1 MIKIVDLV
9 YYCHNEYDQ
18 PQQVLDKHA
27 PSLGFVDFI
36 KDRLNISFVKHANY
50 EGIEKINNIEYTFF
64 KSNNSFWHIPF
75 KTHRCIKKQ
84 DPDIV
89 IVEGLVFPLQLMML
103 KLFLNRNCI
112 IVVQHHGESPYKGY
126 KKILQKLSGKFISL
140 FLFTSC
146 ENAIPWINAGVI
158 RNSTQ
163 CRELQEA
170 STFICRAGRKES
182 IERCGITGDHNFLWV
197 GRFNKNKDP
206 LTVLKAFENYARKN
220 DAAKIYMI
228 FQEDELF
235 NEVQNMIN
243 ESTILNRTVKLL
255 GKMPQEEL
263 RFWYCSCSFFLSGSH
278 REGSG
283 YAMMEAM
290 ACGCIPIA
298 TAIPSFK
305 KITSNGKYG
314 FLYPPGDQKA
324 LTDIL
329 EGIEKI
335 NVEEKANEVE
345 KYFHQNLS
353 FKNIA
358 DDMVEIFEKLVSVKQ

>member
-18 PQQVLDKHA
+18 PQQVIEKHG
-27 PSLGFVDFI
+27 PSLGFVNFI
-36 KDRLNISFVKHANY
+36 KGRLNISFVKHANY
-50 EGIEKINNIEYTFF
+50 EGFENIDHVPFAFF
-64 KSNNSFWHIPF
+64 KSRNHFFYVPF
-75 KTHRCIKKQ
+75 KTHRYLAKL

-89 IVEGLVFPLQLMML
+89 IVEGLSFPLQLMML

-126 KKILQKLSGKFISL
+126 KKILQKISGKFISL

-158 RNSTQ
+158 RNTTQ

-170 STFICRAGRKES
+170 STYIRRAGRKES
-182 IERCGITGDHNFLWV
+182 MERCGITGDHNFLWV

-206 LTVLKAFENYARKN
+206 LTVLKGFENYARKN
-220 DAAKIYMI
+220 NAARFYMI

-243 ESTILNRTVKLL
+243 ESTILHRTVKLL
-255 GKMPQEEL
+255 GKIPHEEL
-263 RFWYCSCSFFLSGSH
+263 RFWYSSCNFFLSGSH
-278 REGSG
+278 MEGSG
-283 YAMMEAM
+283 YALMEAM
-290 ACGCIPIA
+290 ACGCIPIV

-305 KITSNGKYG
+305 KITCNGKYG
-314 FLYPPGDQKA
+314 FLYPAGDQKA

-329 EGIEKI
+329 DGIEKI

-345 KYFHQNLS
+345 KYFQKNLS